1 MLGTALLDVIDVNL
15 IAAGV
20 HITPIKGV
28 VDLGAAMLDKTNKI

>member
-28 VDLGAAMLDKTNKI
+28 VDLGTAMLDKTDKI